1 MELPGRT
8 YLEEDQKRFM
18 DVVKEDIKLVGV
30 REEDAEDTVRI
41 WTQME
46 RKGKEV
52 EVIGV
57 IREVNLA

>member
-1 MELPGRT
+1 
-8 YLEEDQKRFM
+8 M